1 MPPFSISDDAKAEL
15 EALADWMPTS
25 EMRQVTLYA
34 SVCTDNDRFD
44 RLQPFLEKMG
54 LWKEDF
60 PHSLFSIAGYGSI
73 PKHSGFDHILFP
85 LSGSITI
92 SNTFIQPGEYM
103 RYSTTQTFIANLDLL
118 IVLVPEADQPDSPVP
133 KEESP
138 ATSPTENPAQ
148 NS

>member
-1 MPPFSISDDAKAEL
+1 MPPFSMSDDAKAEL

-34 SVCTDNDRFD
+34 SDCT
-44 RLQPFLEKMG
+44 
-54 LWKEDF
+54 
-60 PHSLFSIAGYGSI
+60 HSLFSVAGYGSI

-85 LSGSITI
+85 LSGVLTI

-118 IVLVPEADQPDSPVP
+118 IVLIPEADQLDSPVP
-133 KEESP
+133 KEE
-138 ATSPTENPAQ
+138 A
-148 NS
+148 